1 MQAIATLPFPTPKK
15 GMQSVL
21 GALNYYGRFIQDF
34 AVYGAELYQLKDGD
48 FDGGELSAAKAS
60 FAMLQ
65 TKVAEAPI
73 HRHFDRSRE
82 VHIMIFANAWALSA
96 TLLQEHESTLQPV
109 LFRGRVLKDAE
120 MNYHPA
126 EKRGPR
132 LAAADEGVLHDAR
145 WQAYQ
150 SIHEVFYPGVADQVE
165 DTVRVSCPVRCHAI
179 AMASGDRE
187 GARKGRQVCSASTV
201 DGDKLCRPRRLAS
214 PDGTAVSR
222 LSDGSNRP

>member
-15 GMQSVL
+15 GVQSVL

-145 WQAYQ
+145 WA
-150 SIHEVFYPGVADQVE
+150 S
-165 DTVRVSCPVRCHAI
+165 VSKYTRSFLPW
-179 AMASGDRE
+179 SG
-187 GARKGRQVCSASTV
+187 
-201 DGDKLCRPRRLAS
+201 
-214 PDGTAVSR
+214 
-222 LSDGSNRP
+222 